1 MAKEKVRLDVLL
13 KEKGLVPSRARAR
26 ALIMAGSVLVD
37 GNTVTKSGFAVCRSQ
52 QLEVK
57 EDACPFVS
65 RGGLKLQKALDHFGI
80 SLKARVCM
88 DVGAST
94 GGFTQCLLKY
104 GARLVYAVDVGYGQ
118 LDWHLRN
125 RADIVNLEK
134 TNIRYVARDIF
145 DEIPDFASVDTSF
158 ISLKIVIPKVA
169 DLIAGR
175 GEIIAL
181 IKPQFEAGRKRVGK
195 GGIVRDPSVHNEV
208 LADLRQFFS
217 QELGLVFMGMVPSP
231 VLGARGNREFL
242 VYLKKNL

>member
-37 GNTVTKSGFAVCRSQ
+37 GNAVTKSGFAVCPSQ

-57 EDACPFVS
+57 ADACPFVS

-80 SLKARVCM
+80 SLKSRVCM

-125 RADIVNLEK
+125 RPDIVNLER
-134 TNIRYVARDIF
+134 TNIRYVTRDIF
-145 DEIPDFASVDTSF
+145 GEVPGFASVDTSF
-158 ISLKIVIPKVA
+158 ISLKLVIPKVA
-169 DLIAGR
+169 ELITGR

-195 GGIVRDPSVHNEV
+195 GGIVRDPSVHDDV

-217 QELGLVFMGMVPSP
+217 RQLGLEIRGMVPSP